1 MSSKFQELL
10 SSHVIHNKNLHELL
24 LGMSL
29 GVAGTL
35 VVAKLTSAFKSE
47 DQHTLAEGGEG
58 SVKEQLMMIRR
69 EKEQFLLEDNK
80 TVTEEED
87 DEEWSKMSL
96 EALREEVVRMRQ
108 ARVEAEARL
117 ALQQEQRRKMEEIDR
132 VEQINTIRKHSASS
146 DEENVGSESEG
157 EYHDYE
163 GDEEWSKMSLEALRE
178 KVHRMRQ
185 AREEAEAC
193 LALPQ
198 DSESEGEYS
207 DHDEGALKSATM
219 SSEVSRKI
227 SETEKQPKNFTTE
240 DNYLPRKVGLETAKT
255 AQTVLS
261 PGGHLTAIRAGA

>member
-1 MSSKFQELL
+1 MIPIMSQPTMSSKFQELL

-35 VVAKLTSAFKSE
+35 VVAKLASAFKSE
-47 DQHTLAEGGEG
+47 DHTLAEGGEG

-96 EALREEVVRMRQ
+96 EALREQVQ
-108 ARVEAEARL
+108 
-117 ALQQEQRRKMEEIDR
+117 
-132 VEQINTIRKHSASS
+132 
-146 DEENVGSESEG
+146 
-157 EYHDYE
+157 
-163 GDEEWSKMSLEALRE
+163 
-178 KVHRMRQ
+178 RMRQ